1 MNAEIVSVGTELLL
15 GQIVDAHAPV
25 LGRKLAEIGI
35 GCTHRQTVGDNL
47 QRLADA
53 LRLARSRADV
63 VITIGGLGPTEDD
76 LTREGIAAAFDAP
89 LVHDPEIERGLR
101 ALFEARRLRWVDS
114 QLRQAMK
121 PEGAEAMPNP
131 NGTAP
136 GLWLEREGRIA
147 IAMPGPRG
155 EFGPMLE
162 NHVLPRLSRL
172 SAGVRIVS
180 RVVRVVG
187 IGESVVEEMVRPLLK
202 SENPTIAP
210 LAHLGEV
217 HLRITARS
225 SDPEEIRRLLD
236 HAETELRARLGDAV
250 YGVDDTT
257 LQESLVAMLR
267 DRGQTLACAESCTGG
282 GLGAAIT
289 EVSGSS
295 DVFLGG
301 FITYSNELK
310 QKLLGV
316 PEEVLERH
324 GAVSEECASA
334 MATGARAATGAT
346 WALSITGIAG
356 PTGGTDDKP
365 VGLVFIGIAGP
376 AGVDVRRHQFL
387 GEREDVRRRSRQAAL
402 TLLRAKLLEAG

>member
-25 LGRKLAEIGI
+25 LGRRLAEIGV

-47 QRLADA
+47 QRVTDA

-76 LTREGIAAAFDAP
+76 LTREGIAAAFGAP
-89 LVHDPEIERGLR
+89 LVHDPTIEQGLR
-101 ALFEARRLRWVDS
+101 TLFEARGLRWVDS

-121 PEGAEAMPNP
+121 PEGAEAIPNP

-136 GLWLEREGRIA
+136 GLWLEREGKIA

-225 SDPEEIRRLLD
+225 NDSEEIERLLD
-236 HAETELRARLGDAV
+236 HAEHELRAILGDAV
-250 YGVDDTT
+250 YGVDETT
-257 LQESLVAMLR
+257 LQEAVIGILR
-267 DRGQTLACAESCTGG
+267 ERNETLACAESCTGG

-289 EVSGSS
+289 EVPGSS

-301 FITYSNELK
+301 FITYSNDLK
-310 QKLLGV
+310 QKLLGA
-316 PEEVLERH
+316 PEEVLQRH
-324 GAVSEECASA
+324 GAVSEECARA
-334 MATGARAATGAT
+334 MASGARAATGAT

-356 PTGGTDDKP
+356 PTGGTDEKP

-376 AGVDVRRHQFL
+376 VGVDVVRHRFL
-387 GEREDVRRRSRQAAL
+387 GGREDVRRRSRQAAL
-402 TLLRAKLLEAG
+402 TLLRAKLLEAR

>member
-15 GQIVDAHAPV
+15 GQIVDSHAPV

-47 QRLADA
+47 QRLTDA

-76 LTREGIAAAFDAP
+76 LTREGIAAAFDTP
-89 LVHDPEIERGLR
+89 LVHDPSIEHGLR
-101 ALFEARRLRWVDS
+101 TLFETRGLRWVDS

-121 PEGAEAMPNP
+121 PEGAEVIPNP

-136 GLWLEREGRIA
+136 GLWLERDGKIA

-162 NHVLPRLSRL
+162 NHVLPRLGRL
-172 SAGVRIVS
+172 SAGVRIAS
-180 RVVRVVG
+180 RVLRVVG
-187 IGESVVEEMVRPLLK
+187 IGESVVEDMVRPLLR
-202 SENPTIAP
+202 SGNPTIAP

-225 SDPEEIRRLLD
+225 ADPDEIVRLLD
-236 HAETELRARLGDAV
+236 GAEKELRERLRDAV

-257 LQESLVAMLR
+257 LQEALIAMLR
-267 DRGQTLACAESCTGG
+267 ERGETLACAESCTGG

-295 DVFLGG
+295 DVFVGG

-310 QKLLGV
+310 KKMLGV
-316 PEEVLERH
+316 PEEVLRQY
-324 GAVSEECASA
+324 GAVSEECAEA

-356 PTGGTDDKP
+356 PTGGTEEKP
-365 VGLVFIGIAGP
+365 VGLVFVGIAGP
-376 AGVDVRRHQFL
+376 EGAEVHRHRFL

-402 TLLRAKLLEAG
+402 TLLRKKLLEAR